1 MESNS
6 SVRETKIFFKTK
18 STALFS
24 TDSDRRHSSIL
35 QYTLDHES
43 MIVKSTGEGT
53 SVGVP

>member
-6 SVRETKIFFKTK
+6 SVRETKIFFKSK

-24 TDSDRRHSSIL
+24 TDDDRKHSSIL

-43 MIVKSTGEGT
+43 IIKYTNEGVTGNIT
-53 SVGVP
+53 